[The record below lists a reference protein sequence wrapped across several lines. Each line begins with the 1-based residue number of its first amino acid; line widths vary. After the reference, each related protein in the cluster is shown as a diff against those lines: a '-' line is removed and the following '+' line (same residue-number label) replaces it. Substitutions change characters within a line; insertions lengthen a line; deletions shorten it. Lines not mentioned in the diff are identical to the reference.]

1 MFKNK
6 HIQVK
11 LTKDPTPFN
20 IPTFLESITVKDITD
35 TAKLF
40 AVVVVGVLVVTKVTD
55 AACDIAV
62 HAFTK

>member
-11 LTKDPTPFN
+11 LTNDVPTST
-20 IPTFLESITVKDITD
+20 PTFLESLTVKHIAD

-40 AVVVVGVLVVTKVTD
+40 AVVVVGVVVVTKVTD